1 MQSAR
6 IERSVRGKYS
16 TTTAYMRR
24 LAFDERIVCSHE
36 QLEGVR
42 GAGGR
47 VFVRMQEESQSPKC
61 AIDLVPVVAHTIEH

>member
-1 MQSAR
+1 
-6 IERSVRGKYS
+6 
-16 TTTAYMRR
+16 MRR